1 VFSGRVYIMS
11 LKITSAISIA
21 MNEINSLILLFWQT
35 AILFNSTFVKLTI
48 EIRIMAMEIAD
59 VIFSDIIY
67 TLPENTNV
75 SSNPIHDKVT
85 LLDTTLCDKVCQ

>member
-1 VFSGRVYIMS
+1 LTNVE
-11 LKITSAISIA
+11 LNKIAVCQNNRINELISFMA
-21 MNEINSLILLFWQT
+21 
-35 AILFNSTFVKLTI
+35 
-48 EIRIMAMEIAD
+48 IRIAMEIAD